1 MKTKQSIGIGI
12 IAVLLVGG
20 AALLMRSTLKSAIVQ
35 VPALRKLIGH
45 KTVDEQI
52 ETYGDIARRRLH
64 KLFKAASLD
73 YPPDK
78 LALLAFKDTR
88 KLDVYV
94 SNKDGPYKR
103 VVTHTIINASGSLG
117 PKLRQGDMQVPEG
130 FYRIEALEPNT
141 PYHLGL
147 RLNYPNA
154 FDIAHARLEG
164 RDDPGGDIL
173 IHGSNGSVGCLAMGD
188 EVAEDLFVLAN
199 DTKSKDVPVI
209 ICPVDLRQFEPPPAN
224 PNDPVWLPDL
234 YKKLK
239 ANLKN
244 YPTN

>member
-1 MKTKQSIGIGI
+1 LKTKQRIGIGI
-12 IAVLLVGG
+12 IAVLLLGG
-20 AALLMRSTLKSAIVQ
+20 ALFLTRVQLKSMILQ

-52 ETYGDIARRRLH
+52 ETYGEQARGRLR
-64 KLFKAASLD
+64 KLFESRSLT

-78 LALLAFKDTR
+78 LALLGFKNTR

-94 SNKDGPYKR
+94 SIKDSPYKR
-103 VVTHTIINASGSLG
+103 VVTYPIINASGSLG

-154 FDIAHARLEG
+154 FDIEHARLEG

-173 IHGSNGSVGCLAMGD
+173 IHGSNGSIGCLAMGD
-188 EVAEDLFVLAN
+188 VVAEDLFVLAN

-209 ICPVDLRQFEPPPAN
+209 LCPVDLREFNPPPAS
-224 PNDPVWLPDL
+224 PNDPAWLPDL
-234 YKKLK
+234 YKQLK

-244 YPTN
+244 YPAH

>member
-1 MKTKQSIGIGI
+1 MKTKKSIGIGI
-12 IAVLLVGG
+12 IAVLLLGVVLFLTRGQ
-20 AALLMRSTLKSAIVQ
+20 LKSMIVQ
-35 VPALRKLIGH
+35 VPVLRKMIGH

-52 ETYGDIARRRLH
+52 ETYGETARGRLH
-64 KLFKAASLD
+64 KLFKSKSLA

-78 LALLAFKDTR
+78 LALLAFKNTR
-88 KLDVYV
+88 KLDVYI
-94 SNKDGPYKR
+94 SNKDAPYKR
-103 VVTHTIINASGSLG
+103 VVTYSIINASGSLG

-154 FDIAHARLEG
+154 FDIEHARLEG

-173 IHGSNGSVGCLAMGD
+173 IHGSNGSIGCLAMGD

-209 ICPVDLRQFEPPPAN
+209 ICPVDLREFEPPPAN
-224 PNDPVWLPDL
+224 PNDPAWLPDL